1 MIVNRL
7 MSSMFRQPMNLAF
20 MFSTKK
26 KQMELTIR
34 TPYRTN
40 NFYKRDYSSR
50 FHRIFEIN
58 YQNSII
64 NFSNSEQNT
73 SFSSYSPTRIY

>member
-7 MSSMFRQPMNLAF
+7 MSSMFKQPMNLAF

-40 NFYKRDYSSR
+40 NFY
-50 FHRIFEIN
+50 
-58 YQNSII
+58 
-64 NFSNSEQNT
+64 
-73 SFSSYSPTRIY
+73 